1 MTTPPEMV
9 QSIISARRF
18 LYSLLDT
25 KETPRVPSVVR
36 REARGRLKHY
46 PAPVNFPDL
55 GKELRR
61 IKC

>member
-9 QSIISARRF
+9 QSIINASRF
-18 LYSLLDT
+18 LYSLLDPQQ
-25 KETPRVPSVVR
+25 TPRVPAAVR

-46 PAPVNFPDL
+46 PAPINFPEL

-61 IKC
+61 HK